1 MNIYV
6 YSLLAMFP
14 TYMCKQGLF
23 DIYTIKAEINTIKGI
38 VSASSKGMFDVSE
51 SH

>member
-1 MNIYV
+1 MFIV
-6 YSLLAMFP
+6 YLQCFLHICA
-14 TYMCKQGLF
+14 KQGLF